1 MVKWPFKK
9 RRSQH
14 RVSASSAYAG
24 GAYLYVDA
32 VDGHQQPTD
41 VFLRR
46 SQYSPG
52 HVRAPYPGWPSS
64 PYTGVRPSPATS
76 QATPTAYSPYAA
88 SPTVYA
94 PSANI
99 GPSYPVQDAYV
110 DSQEWRDTSAP
121 APKNAPYLEYT
132 GSDKPTPEDL
142 RRALF
147 IPRFSPPPS
156 HWRALTPLV
165 PGPDADGFYT
175 PPINRFPVELLSYI
189 FTRCMDREVNN
200 LFHAYFSACSTPL
213 VIARVCKLW
222 RHVALDLPF
231 LWQRFAMRP
240 CQGGGHY
247 RIARL
252 YIERTKGLGI
262 YVHYG
267 EDSRRGAYPREVC
280 PCALDLI
287 VRNIGQVKALD
298 LMEVSPST
306 LARLSCVPVGA
317 ASSMTQFSVTTREKN
332 TSREV
337 ARALSCLLTTTIRE
351 IKWGLRTFPEEI
363 HWSCITSFRLW
374 ACRIDPFTLL
384 RILVSAPG
392 LRLIDVE
399 LTSASSGDGP
409 SIPYGAVVHH
419 RAMENLLIECD
430 GALDPLMQALDLPH
444 LRRLR
449 LRRKFPSRKEY
460 IIHGWPFAN
469 IEVFHAFLGRLQ
481 DGLEYFMLIPGGA
494 GFDEKALLRVISM
507 PQMERL
513 KMLDV
518 SDLGGGVGSAIFNGL
533 TSRRRD
539 HTPLLPRIEH
549 LGLCDCIAGDRA
561 ISRMLEGRHRY
572 GYPLR
577 YVSLRY
583 PYGDQT
589 AHHTDLAT
597 IESLRKVGW
606 QIIWAPC

>member
-1 MVKWPFKK
+1 MVKWPFKN

-14 RVSASSAYAG
+14 QVSASPAYAG
-24 GAYLYVDA
+24 GADLYDGA
-32 VDGHQQPTD
+32 VPGPQ
-41 VFLRR
+41 
-46 SQYSPG
+46 SQCSSDS
-52 HVRAPYPGWPSS
+52 VRAPYPGWPGP
-64 PYTGVRPSPATS
+64 PYPGAHSSPATF
-76 QATPTAYSPYAA
+76 QATPMAYSPYTA
-88 SPTVYA
+88 SLTMYA
-94 PSANI
+94 PSATT
-99 GPSYPVQDAYV
+99 GPSYPVQDAYI
-110 DSQEWRDTSAP
+110 DSQKWRHTSVP
-121 APKNAPYLEYT
+121 APETAPYLEYT
-132 GSDKPTPEDL
+132 GPDKPTPDDL

-156 HWRALTPLV
+156 HWRALIPLD
-165 PGPDADGFYT
+165 PASDADGFHT
-175 PPINRFPVELLSYI
+175 PPINRLPVELLSYI

-200 LFHAYFSACSTPL
+200 LFHAYFSARSTPL

-306 LARLSCVPVGA
+306 LARLSRVPVGA

-332 TSREV
+332 TSWEV
-337 ARALSCLLTTTIRE
+337 ARALSSLYLTTTIRE

-374 ACRIDPFTLL
+374 ACRIVPFTLL

-399 LTSASSGDGP
+399 LTSASSGDGL

-419 RAMENLLIECD
+419 RAMENLLIESD
-430 GALDPLMQALDLPH
+430 GPLDPLMQALDLPH

-449 LRRKFPSRKEY
+449 LRRKSPSRKEY

-494 GFDEKALLRVISM
+494 GFDEKALLRVVSM

-518 SDLGGGVGSAIFNGL
+518 SDLGGGASSAIFNEL
-533 TSRRRD
+533 TPLRRD
-539 HTPLLPRIEH
+539 HTPLLPHIEH
-549 LGLCDCIAGDRA
+549 LGLCDCIAGDGA
-561 ISRMLEGRHRY
+561 ISRMLEGRHKY

-583 PYGDQT
+583 QYGDQT

-606 QIIWAPC
+606 QIIWASC

>member
-1 MVKWPFKK
+1 MVKWPFNK
-9 RRSQH
+9 RRSQRH
-14 RVSASSAYAG
+14 
-24 GAYLYVDA
+24 D
-32 VDGHQQPTD
+32 H
-41 VFLRR
+41 
-46 SQYSPG
+46 
-52 HVRAPYPGWPSS
+52 
-64 PYTGVRPSPATS
+64 PSPACSGGVNAYQDAAIGHQVSAHPSPAIT
-76 QATPTAYSPYAA
+76 QASPLAYSPYAA
-88 SPTVYA
+88 SPIVYA
-94 PSANI
+94 PSTTI

-110 DSQEWRDTSAP
+110 NSQRWRDISAP
-121 APKNAPYLEYT
+121 APENAPYLEYT
-132 GSDKPTPEDL
+132 GPDKPTPEDL

-156 HWRALTPLV
+156 HWRALIPLDPV
-165 PGPDADGFYT
+165 PDANGFYT
-175 PPINRFPVELLSYI
+175 PPINRLPVELLSYI

-213 VIARVCKLW
+213 VIARVCILW

-262 YVHYG
+262 CVHYG
-267 EDSRRGAYPREVC
+267 EDSRRGAYPREIC

-306 LARLSCVPVGA
+306 LARLSRVPAGA

-332 TSREV
+332 TSWEV
-337 ARALSCLLTTTIRE
+337 ARALSSLYLTTTIRE

-399 LTSASSGDGP
+399 LTSASSGDGQ
-409 SIPYGAVVHH
+409 SIPYGAAVHH

-430 GALDPLMQALDLPH
+430 GPLDPLMQALDLPH

-449 LRRKFPSRKEY
+449 LRRKSPSRKEFMS
-460 IIHGWPFAN
+460 HGWPFAN
-469 IEVFHAFLGRLQ
+469 IAVFHAFLGRLQ

-494 GFDEKALLRVISM
+494 GFNEKALLRVISM

-518 SDLGGGVGSAIFNGL
+518 SDLGGGVGSAIFNEL
-533 TSRRRD
+533 TPRRRD

-583 PYGDQT
+583 PYGDRT

-606 QIIWAPC
+606 QIIWASC

>member
-1 MVKWPFKK
+1 MVKWPFKN

-14 RVSASSAYAG
+14 HDPASSADTG
-24 GAYLYVDA
+24 GAYPYQGAVTGGRYSHDYV
-32 VDGHQQPTD
+32 
-41 VFLRR
+41 R
-46 SQYSPG
+46 S
-52 HVRAPYPGWPSS
+52 PYHGWPGPPRS
-64 PYTGVRPSPATS
+64 GAHPSPTS
-76 QATPTAYSPYAA
+76 FQATPMGYSPYAA

-94 PSANI
+94 PSATI

-110 DSQEWRDTSAP
+110 DSHKWRDTSAP
-121 APKNAPYLEYT
+121 ALENAPYLEYT
-132 GSDKPTPEDL
+132 GPDKPTPEDL

-156 HWRALTPLV
+156 HWRALIPLD
-165 PGPDADGFYT
+165 PAPDANGFYT

-189 FTRCMDREVNN
+189 FTRCMDRELNN

-306 LARLSCVPVGA
+306 LARLSRVPVGA

-332 TSREV
+332 TSWEV
-337 ARALSCLLTTTIRE
+337 ARALSSLYLTTTIRE
-351 IKWGLRTFPEEI
+351 IKWGLRTFPEDI

-384 RILVSAPG
+384 RVLVSAPG

-430 GALDPLMQALDLPH
+430 GRLDPLMQALDLPH

-449 LRRKFPSRKEY
+449 LRRKSPSRKEY
-460 IIHGWPFAN
+460 NSHGWPFVN

-518 SDLGGGVGSAIFNGL
+518 SDLGGGVSSAIFNEL
-533 TSRRRD
+533 TPRRRD

-549 LGLCDCIAGDRA
+549 LGLCDCIARDGA

-583 PYGDQT
+583 AYGDRT
-589 AHHTDLAT
+589 AHHTDVAT

-606 QIIWAPC
+606 QIIWASY